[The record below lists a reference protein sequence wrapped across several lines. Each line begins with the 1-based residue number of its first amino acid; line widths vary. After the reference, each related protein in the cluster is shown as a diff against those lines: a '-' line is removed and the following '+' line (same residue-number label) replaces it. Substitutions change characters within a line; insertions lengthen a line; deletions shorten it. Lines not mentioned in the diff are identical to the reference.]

1 MCIVFELRS
10 VCRERTTV
18 LSYGEMNLIRVFNEA
33 LFMSGAQLS
42 NSLNQL
48 RHFGYDVQDKPCSGR
63 VIPIT
68 SPDGEVVIPLV
79 SDGTTI

>member
-1 MCIVFELRS
+1 MYCVELCS
-10 VCRERTTV
+10 ACRERTTV
-18 LSYGEMNLIRVFNEA
+18 VSYGEVNLIRVFNEA
-33 LFMSGAQLS
+33 LFISGVQLC
-42 NSLNQL
+42 NLLNQS

-63 VIPIT
+63 VTPIT